1 VRRKYAMTKR
11 LTTRGGPIA
20 CNETLPARTTAD
32 TYKCNLYDRQ
42 STGEFCTFRC
52 IPHSCATQQLQAK
65 LAGGVNHR
73 EKYGYGNELYE
84 LIQLYSS
91 QLLCKAT

>member
-1 VRRKYAMTKR
+1 MGCHCLPLLSQVRRKYAMTKR

-32 TYKCNLYDRQ
+32 TYKCRQ

-52 IPHSCATQQLQAK
+52 IPHSCATQQLLRRA
-65 LAGGVNHR
+65 
-73 EKYGYGNELYE
+73 KYGYGNELNE
-84 LIQLYSS
+84 LLSTF
-91 QLLCKAT
+91 L

>member
-1 VRRKYAMTKR
+1 MRRKYAMKTM

-32 TYKCNLYDRQ
+32 TYKCSGR

-65 LAGGVNHR
+65 LAGGVNDR
-73 EKYGYGNELYE
+73 AKYGYGNELHE
-84 LIQLYSS
+84 LLS
-91 QLLCKAT
+91 TFR

>member
-1 VRRKYAMTKR
+1 MTKL

-32 TYKCNLYDRQ
+32 TYKCNLYGHQ
-42 STGEFCTFRC
+42 SYTGEFCTFRC

-65 LAGGVNHR
+65 LAGGVN
-73 EKYGYGNELYE
+73 GYGNELFE
-84 LIQLYSS
+84 LLSTF
-91 QLLCKAT
+91 L

>member
-1 VRRKYAMTKR
+1 MRRKYAMKTM

-32 TYKCNLYDRQ
+32 TYKCNGRQ

-52 IPHSCATQQLQAK
+52 IPQSCVTQQLQAK
-65 LAGGVNHR
+65 LAGSVDYRAN
-73 EKYGYGNELYE
+73 YGYGNELHE
-84 LIQLYSS
+84 LLS
-91 QLLCKAT
+91 TFR

>member
-1 VRRKYAMTKR
+1 LSQVRRKYAMTKL

-32 TYKCNLYDRQ
+32 TYKCSGQ

-65 LAGGVNHR
+65 LAGGVN
-73 EKYGYGNELYE
+73 GYGNELFE
-84 LIQLYSS
+84 LLSTF
-91 QLLCKAT
+91 L

>member
-1 VRRKYAMTKR
+1 MRRKYAMTKR

-32 TYKCNLYDRQ
+32 TYKCRQ

-52 IPHSCATQQLQAK
+52 IPHSCATHQLLRRA
-65 LAGGVNHR
+65 
-73 EKYGYGNELYE
+73 KYGYGNELHE
-84 LIQLYSS
+84 LLS
-91 QLLCKAT
+91 TFR